1 MASFKIIALMV
12 CTALLVLAVS
22 CGGDTPSQ
30 ESPTKAPASSS
41 SAQAKPAPTSAPAK
55 VEKAQTVRVMNGTW
69 SNELWT
75 PRDGVGENAAYG
87 RQLHAYWISGDEN
100 VKMQPAVLTDWKVS
114 ADGLSWDLT
123 IRDGIKFHNG
133 EEFTV
138 DDALFTLDFDF
149 GAEAI
154 EKSISP
160 SLIAEAEDT
169 ESYEI
174 TGPNTLRITHKSP
187 KAYFPFFMSELSFG
201 IAGVVLP
208 EDYLNEVGQ
217 DGYNSAPIGAGPFR
231 LLEHKIA
238 EHMKFERY
246 EDYFNADRIPSF
258 SNLEMYLVPEVSTR
272 VAALRADQTDIIEA
286 NLTVGDQIVDGGGRL
301 VWASESSYMW
311 MILPNCDLDVFCN
324 KKEVRQALD
333 YAIDKNL
340 IVDEL
345 YGGGAATAKGWVY
358 VTPSALGYTPD
369 LDPWPYDV
377 AKAQSLLAAAGYPD
391 GKGAPKFNI
400 YTWNAGDLP
409 YLPEQA
415 QLIADMWKKNL
426 GLEVDVVVGEAA
438 TTREKWYAGELA
450 GHVLLRSNEARWD
463 GGSIT
468 NALYGQWEGRAHIGG
483 KREDT
488 KAAAHEAMAVV
499 DPSLRQA
506 AFEKT
511 FKFLFDEHYEFGS
524 GYVNLPW
531 GVGPR
536 IKSWN
541 PWPVVPYQTA
551 MWTVELN

>member
-1 MASFKIIALMV
+1 MISIKTIALMA
-12 CTALLVLAVS
+12 CTVLLVLLIS

-30 ESPTKAPASSS
+30 ESPTKAPASSGA
-41 SAQAKPAPTSAPAK
+41 AQAKPVATSAPAK
-55 VEKAQTVRVMNGTW
+55 VEESQTVRVMNGVW

-87 RQLHAYWISGDEN
+87 RQLHAYWITGDEN
-100 VKMQPAVLTDWKVS
+100 VKMQPSVLTDWQVS

-123 IRDGIKFHNG
+123 IRDGITFHNG
-133 EEFTV
+133 EELTV

-149 GAEAI
+149 GAEAK
-154 EKSISP
+154 EKSLSP

-174 TGPNTLRITHKSP
+174 TGPDTLRITHKTP
-187 KAYFPFFMSELSFG
+187 KAYFPFYMSELSFG
-201 IAGVVLP
+201 VAGVVLP
-208 EDYLNEVGQ
+208 QDYLTEVGQ
-217 DGYNSAPIGAGPFR
+217 DGYNSAPIGAGPFK

-246 EDYFNADRIPSF
+246 EDFFNADRKPSF
-258 SNLEMYLVPEVSTR
+258 SNLDMYLVPEVSTR
-272 VAALRADQTDIIEA
+272 VAALRADQADIIEA
-286 NLTVGDQIVDGGGRL
+286 NLTVGNQIKSGGGRL
-301 VWASESSYMW
+301 IWANESSYMW

-358 VTPSALGYTPD
+358 VTPSALGYSPD
-369 LDPWPYDV
+369 IDPWPYDV
-377 AKAQSLLAAAGYPD
+377 AKAQSLLAAAGYPG
-391 GKGAPKFNI
+391 GKGAPEFNI

-426 GLEVDVVVGEAA
+426 GLKVDVVVGEAA
-438 TTREKWYAGELA
+438 TTREKWYAGKLA

-468 NALYGQWEGRAHIGG
+468 NALYGQWDGRAHIGG
-483 KREDT
+483 RREDT

-499 DPSLRQA
+499 DPALRQA
-506 AFEKT
+506 AFEKAY
-511 FKFLFDEHYEFGS
+511 KFLFDEHYEFGS

-536 IKSWN
+536 IKNWN

>member
-1 MASFKIIALMV
+1 MGSIKIIALMACV
-12 CTALLVLAVS
+12 ALLALLVS

-30 ESPTKAPASSS
+30 ESPASSGA
-41 SAQAKPAPTSAPAK
+41 AQAKPAPTSAPAK
-55 VEKAQTVRVMNGTW
+55 VEKNQTVRVMNGVW

-87 RQLHAYWISGDEN
+87 RQLHAYWITGDEN
-100 VKMQPAVLTDWKVS
+100 VQMKPSVLTDWAVS
-114 ADGLSWDLT
+114 EDGLSWDLT

-133 EEFTV
+133 EDLTV
-138 DDALFTLDFDF
+138 DDALFTLEFDF
-149 GAEAI
+149 GEEAK

-169 ESYEI
+169 ESWEI
-174 TGPNTLRITHKSP
+174 TGPDTVRITHLSP

-208 EDYLNEVGQ
+208 KDYFTEVGT
-217 DGYNSAPIGAGPFR
+217 DGFNSAPIGAGPFV
-231 LLEHKIA
+231 LKEHKIA
-238 EHMKFERY
+238 EQMKFERY
-246 EDYFNADRIPSF
+246 EDYFNADRKPSYT
-258 SNLEMYLVPEVSTR
+258 NLDLFLVPEVSTR
-272 VAALRADQTDIIEA
+272 VAALRADQVDIIEA
-286 NLTVGDQIVDGGGRL
+286 NLTVGDQIKDGGGRL
-301 VWASESSYMW
+301 IWADESSYMW
-311 MILPNCDLDVFCN
+311 MILPNCEQDVFCN

-358 VTPSALGYTPD
+358 VTPSALGYSPE

-391 GKGAPKFNI
+391 GKGAPEFNI

-426 GLEVDVVVGEAA
+426 GLEVGVVVGEAA

-468 NALYGQWEGRAHIGG
+468 NALYGQWDGRAHIGG

-488 KAAAHEAMAVV
+488 RAAAHEAMAVV

-506 AFEKT
+506 AFNKSY
-511 FKFLFDEHYEFGS
+511 KMLFDEHYEFGS

-536 IKSWN
+536 IKDWK